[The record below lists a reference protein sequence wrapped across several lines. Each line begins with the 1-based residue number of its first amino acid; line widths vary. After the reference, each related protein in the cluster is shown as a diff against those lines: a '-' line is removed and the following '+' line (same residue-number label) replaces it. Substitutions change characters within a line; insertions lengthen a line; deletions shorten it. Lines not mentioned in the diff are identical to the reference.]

1 MPLKKQYFGYN
12 MVVRFIGGGNQC
24 TEKFTHL
31 ILIINTIHAFLK
43 RTMWPPLFRVLV
55 TVVISQYITQ
65 SA

>member
-43 RTMWPPLFRVLV
+43 RTM
-55 TVVISQYITQ
+55 
-65 SA
+65 